1 MIAQKL
7 MDYCTPTLGLT
18 EKTNFVIWE
27 SMEDEED
34 TMERIRLCELAKE
47 ITVEIVYHE
56 LIHR

>member
-1 MIAQKL
+1 